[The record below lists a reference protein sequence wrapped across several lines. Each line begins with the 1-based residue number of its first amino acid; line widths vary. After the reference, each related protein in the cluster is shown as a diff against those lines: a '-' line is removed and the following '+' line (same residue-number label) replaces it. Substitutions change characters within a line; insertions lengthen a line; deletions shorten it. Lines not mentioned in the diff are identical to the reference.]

1 MSGQAL
7 LTVSGLTAGYG
18 PVEVLHGL
26 DFTVGE
32 GEIVVILGA
41 NGAGKTTTMRAV
53 SGMIPRRGGI
63 EFAGTEISGSKP
75 DAIVRAGV
83 SQVPQGRGTFTDLT
97 VEDNL
102 LAGGYTVKGSVD
114 EDLDRWFDVFPRL
127 GERRDQKAG
136 SLSGGEQQML
146 AVARAM
152 MSRPKLLLCD
162 EPSLGL
168 APLITKELF
177 RVLGTLRDEHGMSLL
192 VVEQNAGHVAGARR
206 PRVRARDR
214 HDRRHRNRRRAAR
227 RRHDQRGLPGS
238 GELMSLFL
246 ERFVNGLADGSIY
259 ALLALALVVVFRST
273 GQLNFAQGE
282 IGTMGAFFVS
292 TLTLS
297 GLPVWLS
304 IGCAMVLGF
313 VVSAGVERI
322 VVRPIEHRNPGA
334 VIVALIG
341 VFLAV
346 NQLVAMIW
354 GVDAR
359 SLPSVFPDDADDFVT
374 ILGAPIRIARLGVIG
389 VLIVLL
395 FLLWLMFNKTKIG
408 LGMRAVA
415 NNQESSN
422 LVGIRVGS
430 ILVIGWGLAGAI
442 GVLAA
447 AMLAPSAGLTGTLML
462 GPFLLAS
469 VAAVLGGLDSP
480 VGAVVGGLIIG
491 LTEAFIVGYVDFL
504 GADMLFPVMLLIL
517 LVVLLLRPA
526 GLFGSERVE
535 RV

>member
-1 MSGQAL
+1 
-7 LTVSGLTAGYG
+7 
-18 PVEVLHGL
+18 
-26 DFTVGE
+26 
-32 GEIVVILGA
+32 
-41 NGAGKTTTMRAV
+41 
-53 SGMIPRRGGI
+53 
-63 EFAGTEISGSKP
+63 
-75 DAIVRAGV
+75 
-83 SQVPQGRGTFTDLT
+83 
-97 VEDNL
+97 
-102 LAGGYTVKGSVD
+102 
-114 EDLDRWFDVFPRL
+114 
-127 GERRDQKAG
+127 
-136 SLSGGEQQML
+136 
-146 AVARAM
+146 
-152 MSRPKLLLCD
+152 
-162 EPSLGL
+162 
-168 APLITKELF
+168 
-177 RVLGTLRDEHGMSLL
+177 
-192 VVEQNAGHVAGARR
+192 
-206 PRVRARDR
+206 
-214 HDRRHRNRRRAAR
+214 
-227 RRHDQRGLPGS
+227 
-238 GELMSLFL
+238 MSLFI
-246 ERFVNGLADGSIY
+246 ERMVNGLADGSIY

-292 TLTLS
+292 TLTLT

-313 VVSAGVERI
+313 VVSAGVERV

-346 NQLVAMIW
+346 NQFVAMIW

-374 ILGAPIRIARLGVIG
+374 IGGAPIRIARLGVIG

-395 FLLWLMFNKTKIG
+395 FLLWLMFNKTKVG
-408 LGMRAVA
+408 LAMRAVA

-430 ILVIGWGLAGAI
+430 ILVIGGGLAGAI

-480 VGAVVGGLIIG
+480 LGAVVGGLIIG
-491 LTEAFIVGYVDFL
+491 LTEAFMVGYVDFL
-504 GADMLFPVMLLIL
+504 GADMLFPVMLVIL
-517 LVVLLLRPA
+517 LVVLLLRPS

>member
-1 MSGQAL
+1 
-7 LTVSGLTAGYG
+7 
-18 PVEVLHGL
+18 
-26 DFTVGE
+26 
-32 GEIVVILGA
+32 
-41 NGAGKTTTMRAV
+41 
-53 SGMIPRRGGI
+53 
-63 EFAGTEISGSKP
+63 
-75 DAIVRAGV
+75 
-83 SQVPQGRGTFTDLT
+83 
-97 VEDNL
+97 
-102 LAGGYTVKGSVD
+102 
-114 EDLDRWFDVFPRL
+114 
-127 GERRDQKAG
+127 
-136 SLSGGEQQML
+136 
-146 AVARAM
+146 
-152 MSRPKLLLCD
+152 
-162 EPSLGL
+162 
-168 APLITKELF
+168 
-177 RVLGTLRDEHGMSLL
+177 
-192 VVEQNAGHVAGARR
+192 
-206 PRVRARDR
+206 
-214 HDRRHRNRRRAAR
+214 
-227 RRHDQRGLPGS
+227 
-238 GELMSLFL
+238 MSLFL

-313 VVSAGVERI
+313 LVSAGVERV

-430 ILVIGWGLAGAI
+430 VLVIGWGLAGAI

-480 VGAVVGGLIIG
+480 VGAVVGGLVIG

-504 GADMLFPVMLLIL
+504 GADMLFPVMLVIL
-517 LVVLLLRPA
+517 LGVLLLRPS
-526 GLFGSERVE
+526 GLFGTERVE

>member
-1 MSGQAL
+1 
-7 LTVSGLTAGYG
+7 
-18 PVEVLHGL
+18 
-26 DFTVGE
+26 
-32 GEIVVILGA
+32 
-41 NGAGKTTTMRAV
+41 
-53 SGMIPRRGGI
+53 
-63 EFAGTEISGSKP
+63 
-75 DAIVRAGV
+75 
-83 SQVPQGRGTFTDLT
+83 
-97 VEDNL
+97 
-102 LAGGYTVKGSVD
+102 
-114 EDLDRWFDVFPRL
+114 
-127 GERRDQKAG
+127 
-136 SLSGGEQQML
+136 
-146 AVARAM
+146 
-152 MSRPKLLLCD
+152 
-162 EPSLGL
+162 
-168 APLITKELF
+168 
-177 RVLGTLRDEHGMSLL
+177 
-192 VVEQNAGHVAGARR
+192 
-206 PRVRARDR
+206 
-214 HDRRHRNRRRAAR
+214 
-227 RRHDQRGLPGS
+227 
-238 GELMSLFL
+238 MSLFI
-246 ERFVNGLADGSIY
+246 ERFINGLADGSIY

-292 TLTLS
+292 TLTLT

-304 IGCAMVLGF
+304 IGCAMLLGF

-341 VFLAV
+341 VFLAI

-359 SLPSVFPDDADDFVT
+359 SLPSVFPDAADDFVT
-374 ILGAPIRIARLGVIG
+374 IFGAPVRIARLGLIG
-389 VLIVLL
+389 VLIVVL

-408 LGMRAVA
+408 LAMRAVA

-430 ILVIGWGLAGAI
+430 ILLVGWGLAGAI

-504 GADMLFPVMLLIL
+504 GADMLFPVMLVIL
-517 LVVLLLRPA
+517 LVVLLLRPS

>member
-1 MSGQAL
+1 
-7 LTVSGLTAGYG
+7 
-18 PVEVLHGL
+18 
-26 DFTVGE
+26 
-32 GEIVVILGA
+32 
-41 NGAGKTTTMRAV
+41 
-53 SGMIPRRGGI
+53 
-63 EFAGTEISGSKP
+63 
-75 DAIVRAGV
+75 
-83 SQVPQGRGTFTDLT
+83 
-97 VEDNL
+97 
-102 LAGGYTVKGSVD
+102 
-114 EDLDRWFDVFPRL
+114 
-127 GERRDQKAG
+127 
-136 SLSGGEQQML
+136 
-146 AVARAM
+146 
-152 MSRPKLLLCD
+152 
-162 EPSLGL
+162 
-168 APLITKELF
+168 
-177 RVLGTLRDEHGMSLL
+177 
-192 VVEQNAGHVAGARR
+192 
-206 PRVRARDR
+206 
-214 HDRRHRNRRRAAR
+214 
-227 RRHDQRGLPGS
+227 
-238 GELMSLFL
+238 MSLFI
-246 ERFVNGLADGSIY
+246 ERFINGLADGSIY

-292 TLTLS
+292 TLTLG
-297 GLPVWLS
+297 GLPVWAA

-313 VVSAGVERI
+313 VVAAGVERI
-322 VVRPIEHRNPGA
+322 VVRPIEHRNPSA

-374 ILGAPIRIARLGVIG
+374 IFGAPVRIARLGLIG
-389 VLIVLL
+389 VLIVVL

-408 LGMRAVA
+408 LAMRAVA

-422 LVGIRVGS
+422 LVGIRVGTV
-430 ILVIGWGLAGAI
+430 LLLGWGLAGAI

-491 LTEAFIVGYVDFL
+491 LTEAFIVGYVPFF
-504 GADMLFPVMLLIL
+504 GADMLFPVMLVIL
-517 LVVLLLRPA
+517 LVVLLFRPS
-526 GLFGSERVE
+526 GLFGTERVE

>member
-1 MSGQAL
+1 
-7 LTVSGLTAGYG
+7 
-18 PVEVLHGL
+18 
-26 DFTVGE
+26 
-32 GEIVVILGA
+32 
-41 NGAGKTTTMRAV
+41 
-53 SGMIPRRGGI
+53 
-63 EFAGTEISGSKP
+63 
-75 DAIVRAGV
+75 
-83 SQVPQGRGTFTDLT
+83 
-97 VEDNL
+97 
-102 LAGGYTVKGSVD
+102 
-114 EDLDRWFDVFPRL
+114 
-127 GERRDQKAG
+127 
-136 SLSGGEQQML
+136 
-146 AVARAM
+146 
-152 MSRPKLLLCD
+152 
-162 EPSLGL
+162 
-168 APLITKELF
+168 
-177 RVLGTLRDEHGMSLL
+177 
-192 VVEQNAGHVAGARR
+192 
-206 PRVRARDR
+206 
-214 HDRRHRNRRRAAR
+214 
-227 RRHDQRGLPGS
+227 
-238 GELMSLFL
+238 MSLFL
-246 ERFVNGLADGSIY
+246 ERLVNGLADGSIY

-292 TLTLS
+292 TLTLT

-313 VVSAGVERI
+313 VISAGVERV

-341 VFLAV
+341 VFLGV
-346 NQLVAMIW
+346 NQVVAMIW

-374 ILGAPIRIARLGVIG
+374 IGGAPIRIARLGIIG
-389 VLIVLL
+389 VLIVVL
-395 FLLWLMFNKTKIG
+395 FLLWLMFNKTKVG
-408 LGMRAVA
+408 LAMRAVA

-430 ILVIGWGLAGAI
+430 ILVVGWGLAGAI

-504 GADMLFPVMLLIL
+504 GADMLFPVMLVIL
-517 LVVLLLRPA
+517 LVVLLLRPS

>member
-1 MSGQAL
+1 
-7 LTVSGLTAGYG
+7 
-18 PVEVLHGL
+18 
-26 DFTVGE
+26 
-32 GEIVVILGA
+32 
-41 NGAGKTTTMRAV
+41 
-53 SGMIPRRGGI
+53 
-63 EFAGTEISGSKP
+63 
-75 DAIVRAGV
+75 
-83 SQVPQGRGTFTDLT
+83 
-97 VEDNL
+97 
-102 LAGGYTVKGSVD
+102 
-114 EDLDRWFDVFPRL
+114 
-127 GERRDQKAG
+127 
-136 SLSGGEQQML
+136 
-146 AVARAM
+146 
-152 MSRPKLLLCD
+152 
-162 EPSLGL
+162 
-168 APLITKELF
+168 
-177 RVLGTLRDEHGMSLL
+177 
-192 VVEQNAGHVAGARR
+192 
-206 PRVRARDR
+206 
-214 HDRRHRNRRRAAR
+214 
-227 RRHDQRGLPGS
+227 
-238 GELMSLFL
+238 MSLFI
-246 ERFVNGLADGSIY
+246 ERLVNGLADGSIY

-292 TLTLS
+292 TLTLT
-297 GLPVWLS
+297 GLPVWVS

-341 VFLAV
+341 VFLAI

-374 ILGAPIRIARLGVIG
+374 ILGAPVRIARLGLIG
-389 VLIVLL
+389 VLIVVLL
-395 FLLWLMFNKTKIG
+395 LLWLMFNKTKIG
-408 LGMRAVA
+408 LAMRAVA

-422 LVGIRVGS
+422 LVGIRVGTV
-430 ILVIGWGLAGAI
+430 LLLGWGLAGAI

-491 LTEAFIVGYVDFL
+491 LTEAFIVGYVPFF
-504 GADMLFPVMLLIL
+504 GADMLFPVMLVIL
-517 LVVLLLRPA
+517 LVVLLFRPS
-526 GLFGSERVE
+526 GLFGTERVE

>member
-1 MSGQAL
+1 
-7 LTVSGLTAGYG
+7 
-18 PVEVLHGL
+18 
-26 DFTVGE
+26 
-32 GEIVVILGA
+32 
-41 NGAGKTTTMRAV
+41 
-53 SGMIPRRGGI
+53 
-63 EFAGTEISGSKP
+63 
-75 DAIVRAGV
+75 
-83 SQVPQGRGTFTDLT
+83 
-97 VEDNL
+97 
-102 LAGGYTVKGSVD
+102 
-114 EDLDRWFDVFPRL
+114 
-127 GERRDQKAG
+127 
-136 SLSGGEQQML
+136 
-146 AVARAM
+146 
-152 MSRPKLLLCD
+152 
-162 EPSLGL
+162 
-168 APLITKELF
+168 
-177 RVLGTLRDEHGMSLL
+177 
-192 VVEQNAGHVAGARR
+192 
-206 PRVRARDR
+206 
-214 HDRRHRNRRRAAR
+214 
-227 RRHDQRGLPGS
+227 
-238 GELMSLFL
+238 
-246 ERFVNGLADGSIY
+246 
-259 ALLALALVVVFRST
+259 
-273 GQLNFAQGE
+273 
-282 IGTMGAFFVS
+282 VS

-297 GLPVWLS
+297 GWPVWLA

-313 VVSAGVERI
+313 VVSAGVERV
-322 VVRPIEHRNPGA
+322 VVRPIEHRNPSS

-374 ILGAPIRIARLGVIG
+374 IAGAPIRIARLGVIG
-389 VLIVLL
+389 VLIVVLV
-395 FLLWLMFNKTKIG
+395 LLWLMFNKTQVG
-408 LGMRAVA
+408 LAMRAVA

-430 ILVIGWGLAGAI
+430 ILVFGWGLAGAI

-504 GADMLFPVMLLIL
+504 GADMLFPVMLVIL
-517 LVVLLLRPA
+517 LVVLLLRPS